1 MAYQTGHVEEE
12 ESLDKYFE
20 KSKITVGGDTA
31 QLQQA
36 CDAVQQ
42 FISQE
47 LMYVAI
53 KKNRP

>member
-1 MAYQTGHVEEE
+1 MTYQAGHAEEE

-47 LMYVAI
+47 LWYVVV
-53 KKNRP
+53 KKNTA